1 MYWLDEIREGGLE
14 NQGYRA
20 SGLTLMT
27 VAIALWNTV
36 YIERTIE
43 SLKRKRSRL
52 MTNCSL
58 SFRRWVGS
66 ISILMG
72 IMFGVI
78 ILNRVQGSTDHYAL
92 SISDR
97 TKNSLSVGYFPFSK
111 RTPE

>member
-43 SLKRKRSRL
+43 SLKRKKIPINDQQL
-52 MTNCSL
+52 SL
-58 SFRRWVGS
+58 LSSLGWEHINLNGDYVWRNNLKPGTGKYRPLRTVNIGS
-66 ISILMG
+66 YKKQS
-72 IMFGVI
+72 
-78 ILNRVQGSTDHYAL
+78 
-92 SISDR
+92 
-97 TKNSLSVGYFPFSK
+97 
-111 RTPE
+111 